1 MDLLRCLLERLS
13 FVDFHCA
20 KMVCSNWY
28 LCSKQTLGPKVGSPM
43 LIMSQEEGSYCLY
56 NPEEDTFYEAKS
68 NYRFLGSSGKWFLVV
83 DSRSDLHI
91 INVFS
96 NERIR
101 LPPLET
107 VKSSLY
113 KIERL
118 GGDKGF
124 NEFII
129 IEHEKFSSGNL
140 VTAEDLRAVLW
151 VDEKKGDYFVVW
163 RFEECPY
170 LRFCKKGDVHYHEIS
185 TRFDVQSGGLKD
197 VVLKGNSL
205 YVQTEHGYIRHLDLS
220 GQHSFEDVWVI
231 NWLPVRM
238 GGYRI
243 ISFSNNFAVTTSGEV
258 LSVLAITSESS
269 FERNRT
275 FHLYKKQDTKLIKV
289 DSLGDE
295 ALFLDFGIT
304 VPADHT
310 LGIEPNSIYFT
321 RDDRFRHKRVSCIDI
336 CVYNLATKTIKRF
349 PSLSN
354 LKLKDAQCCVTQAV
368 RLLQSNS
375 VGETGCALQLEGC
388 LVKYD
393 NVVFFGVADKTAM
406 VMSCG
411 TPAGYKYKSDELAQA
426 NALVDKVVANSGTS
440 YRVERSG
447 EAQAVAQCTG
457 DLSATDCQDCLM
469 EAIQR
474 LKLQPFC
481 GTSTWGDVYLA
492 KCYVGY
498 SSHGAVGEGSYI
510 LFCSVAFFKDSI
522 YILEN

>member
-1 MDLLRCLLERLS
+1 MDTPPNCDRGHWSELPMDLLRCLLERLS

-28 LCSKQTLGPKVGSPM
+28 LCSKQTLGSKAGSPM
-43 LIMSQEEGSYCLY
+43 LIMSEKEGSYRLY
-56 NPEEDTFYEAKS
+56 NPEEDRVYEAKS

-118 GGDKGF
+118 GGDKG
-124 NEFII
+124 
-129 IEHEKFSSGNL
+129 
-140 VTAEDLRAVLW
+140 AVLW

-231 NWLPVRM
+231 NWHPVRM

-349 PSLSN
+349 PSLYN
-354 LKLKDAQCCVTQAV
+354 LKLKDAQWF
-368 RLLQSNS
+368 LPS
-375 VGETGCALQLEGC
+375 
-388 LVKYD
+388 
-393 NVVFFGVADKTAM
+393 
-406 VMSCG
+406 
-411 TPAGYKYKSDELAQA
+411 
-426 NALVDKVVANSGTS
+426 
-440 YRVERSG
+440 
-447 EAQAVAQCTG
+447 
-457 DLSATDCQDCLM
+457 
-469 EAIQR
+469 
-474 LKLQPFC
+474 
-481 GTSTWGDVYLA
+481 
-492 KCYVGY
+492 
-498 SSHGAVGEGSYI
+498 
-510 LFCSVAFFKDSI
+510 
-522 YILEN
+522 

>member
-1 MDLLRCLLERLS
+1 
-13 FVDFHCA
+13 
-20 KMVCSNWY
+20 MVCSIWY
-28 LCSKQTLGPKVGSPM
+28 LCSKQALGPKAGSPM
-43 LIMSQEEGSYCLY
+43 LIVSQEEGSYRLY
-56 NPEEDTFYEAKS
+56 NPEEDRVYKAKS

-83 DSRSDLHI
+83 DSRSDLYV

-96 NERIR
+96 NERVR

-124 NEFII
+124 HEFII
-129 IEHEKFSSGNL
+129 IEHETFSSGNL

-151 VDEKKGDYFVVW
+151 VDEKKGDYVVVW
-163 RFEECPY
+163 RFDACPY
-170 LRFCKKGDVHYHEIS
+170 LRFCKKGDVRYREIS
-185 TRFDVQSGGLKD
+185 TRFGVPSGGLES
-197 VVLKGNSL
+197 VVLKGYGL
-205 YVQTEHGYIRHLDLS
+205 YVQTEQGYIRHLDLS
-220 GQHSFEDVWVI
+220 GQHSFEDVWAI
-231 NWLPVRM
+231 NWHPVNTDVYERM

-243 ISFSNNFAVTTSGEV
+243 ISFSDNFAVTTSGEV
-258 LSVLAITSESS
+258 LLVLTITYESS
-269 FERNRT
+269 FEWNRT

-304 VPADHT
+304 VPGDHT
-310 LGIEPNSIYFT
+310 LGIEPNSIYLT

-354 LKLKDAQCCVTQAV
+354 LKLKDAQCF
-368 RLLQSNS
+368 QSDS
-375 VGETGCALQLEGC
+375 FGESGCALQLEGC

-393 NVVFFGVADKTAM
+393 NVMFYGVADTTAM

-411 TPAGYKYKSDELAQA
+411 KPAGYKYESDELTQA
-426 NALVDKVVANSGTS
+426 KVLVDVVASSGTS

-447 EAQAVAQCTG
+447 KAQAVAQCTG

-492 KCYVGY
+492 KCYVG
-498 SSHGAVGEGSYI
+498 
-510 LFCSVAFFKDSI
+510 LVAFLKVE
-522 YILEN
+522 Y